1 MRKKKMLFIYN
12 PCAGKGAMKS
22 KLSDVMETFMRA
34 DYEVTVYATQRE
46 REATELVM
54 ELGEKYD
61 RIVCSG
67 GDGTLH
73 EVTQGLMNM
82 PAESRPVCG
91 YIPTG
96 TVNDFARGLKLP
108 TRVRNAAKTAVGRQ
122 NQTDGYRSDEWRS
135 IYVCSGFWCIYIRFV

>member
-54 ELGEKYD
+54 ERAKNMTVSSVPGE
-61 RIVCSG
+61 
-67 GDGTLH
+67 TAL
-73 EVTQGLMNM
+73 
-82 PAESRPVCG
+82 
-91 YIPTG
+91 
-96 TVNDFARGLKLP
+96 F
-108 TRVRNAAKTAVGRQ
+108 TR
-122 NQTDGYRSDEWRS
+122 
-135 IYVCSGFWCIYIRFV
+135 

>member
-73 EVTQGLMNM
+73 EVTQGLMICRLRAVRCVVIFQPELSM
-82 PAESRPVCG
+82 
-91 YIPTG
+91 I
-96 TVNDFARGLKLP
+96 LP
-108 TRVRNAAKTAVGRQ
+108 G
-122 NQTDGYRSDEWRS
+122 D
-135 IYVCSGFWCIYIRFV
+135 